1 MCIIINYISYVSFGL
16 FLTHFL
22 FLQNACLHFATAY
35 KLCHELSEIYKSKE
49 HRKLDQS
56 DYFCSRGNYTIQPL
70 LRFCSYELQKDS
82 SISKQEVEDILNLE
96 KEVTKTS
103 STDVNVEE
111 NDTLTSN
118 QSMTISFRGK
128 NLILNDLSPN
138 LQMAFCKAQNK
149 KRALRG
155 LAENTKESVKDA
167 KLMIL
172 LNSYDDMIQ
181 MLEDVFD
188 EFARMASGPEVL
200 KQRDQYSNLLG
211 YCKYEKLKMVMKRN
225 ESTVNDLRKKD
236 AGSVI
241 NAIEGGVKD
250 TDQQDDETRLKIVE
264 EIARFYDILLKDAK
278 LASEL
283 TVAYGDDY
291 LEDELVWETRAS
303 VLRFRAFRCFYIG
316 RIYAM
321 ENVGKFQ
328 EALALFEQS
337 SMLTNDAV
345 EEITAC
351 DNMESKDAVIAELL
365 DLHFDLTVFTCRTKA
380 SLYLV
385 KNGSGLSSGLP
396 LLRRLDDFDAGGKTC
411 KLAAPSPMLEPIVA
425 KPFFIDIAKKYVKNI
440 EVDCIDDYLNATTQ
454 KKQGLFSFLG

>member
-1 MCIIINYISYVSFGL
+1 M
-16 FLTHFL
+16 
-22 FLQNACLHFATAY
+22 
-35 KLCHELSEIYKSKE
+35 
-49 HRKLDQS
+49 
-56 DYFCSRGNYTIQPL
+56 
-70 LRFCSYELQKDS
+70 LRYCSYELQKDS
-82 SISKQEVEDILNLE
+82 SIPKQEVEDILNLE

-103 STDVNVEE
+103 FTDVNVEDT
-111 NDTLTSN
+111 DTLTSSK
-118 QSMTISFRGK
+118 SMTISFRGK
-128 NLILNDLSPN
+128 KLILNDVSQN
-138 LQMAFCKAQNK
+138 IQMAFSRAQND

-155 LAENTKESVKDA
+155 LAENTRESVKDA
-167 KLMIL
+167 KLMAL
-172 LNSYDDMIQ
+172 LNSYDDVIK
-181 MLEDVFD
+181 MLEDVFG

-200 KQRDQYSNLLG
+200 KQKDQYSNLLG
-211 YCKYEKLKMVMKRN
+211 YCKYDKLKMVIERN
-225 ESTVNDLRKKD
+225 ESIVNDLRKKD
-236 AGSVI
+236 VGSVT
-241 NAIEGGVKD
+241 NSKEGETKD
-250 TDQQDDETRLKIVE
+250 TDQHDDETRLKIVE

-283 TVAYGDDY
+283 TSAYGDDY
-291 LEDELVWETRAS
+291 LEDELVWETRAN
-303 VLRFRAFRCFYIG
+303 VLRFRAFRCYYIG

-351 DNMESKDAVIAELL
+351 DNMENKDAVIAELL
-365 DLHFDLTVFTCRTKA
+365 DLHYDLTVFTCRTKA

-411 KLAAPSPMLEPIVA
+411 KLVASSPILEPIVA
-425 KPFFIDIAKKYVKNI
+425 KPFFIDIAKRYVENI
-440 EVDCIDDYLNATTQ
+440 EVDDIDEYLNSTNQ

>member
-1 MCIIINYISYVSFGL
+1 M
-16 FLTHFL
+16 
-22 FLQNACLHFATAY
+22 AY
-35 KLCHELSEIYKSKE
+35 
-49 HRKLDQS
+49 
-56 DYFCSRGNYTIQPL
+56 
-70 LRFCSYELQKDS
+70 
-82 SISKQEVEDILNLE
+82 
-96 KEVTKTS
+96 
-103 STDVNVEE
+103 
-111 NDTLTSN
+111 
-118 QSMTISFRGK
+118 
-128 NLILNDLSPN
+128 
-138 LQMAFCKAQNK
+138 CKAQNN

-181 MLEDVFD
+181 MLEDMFD
-188 EFARMASGPEVL
+188 EFARMASGPEVF

-225 ESTVNDLRKKD
+225 ESIVNDLRKKD
-236 AGSVI
+236 VGSVI
-241 NAIEGGVKD
+241 NANEGGMKD
-250 TDQQDDETRLKIVE
+250 PDQQDDETRLKIVE

-283 TVAYGDDY
+283 TVAYGDDC

-337 SMLTNDAV
+337 LMLTNDAV

-351 DNMESKDAVIAELL
+351 DNMESKDTVIAELL
-365 DLHFDLTVFTCRTKA
+365 DLHYDLTVFTCRTKA

-425 KPFFIDIAKKYVKNI
+425 KPFFIDIAKRYVKNI
-440 EVDCIDDYLNATTQ
+440 GVDCIDDYLNATTQ